1 LPSDPR
7 PEAVA
12 LAKHPKDIEDKNP
25 VLHGP
30 AKVAKG
36 VRYGLH
42 LAAEL
47 ANSKVTLHEGAES
60 RIEPQSPGFS
70 IAQKLALER

>member
-1 LPSDPR
+1 V
-7 PEAVA
+7 AVA
-12 LAKHPKDIEDKNP
+12 LTEPPGDVEDKNP

-30 AKVAKG
+30 TKVTEG
-36 VRYGLH
+36 VRHGLH
-42 LAAEL
+42 FATEL
-47 ANSKVTLHEGAES
+47 ANNKVVLYEGAEA